1 MSKIVELY
9 QPHFKRGERNMEKIG
24 VILLGFLP
32 NPRFENRIRV
42 ERELFDLH
50 VLCWDRCKN
59 MMPQPRAEGYRLH
72 CIPISAE
79 NDPMKRL
86 LPYGRFCHAA
96 KRLLR
101 EIQPDM
107 IHVQGLDMLRI
118 ACQIKRES
126 QKPVAVI
133 YEVADLHRLL
143 VDRQRGL
150 RRFAQF
156 LLKKE
161 DIRCSA
167 QASLV
172 ILTSERYYDTYFNAF
187 TPKSKVLYLPN
198 IPDLSAFAA
207 YQKKDP
213 SRDFTVGFIGGVRYK
228 TQMRHLIEAARQCRM
243 RLLIAGFETEP
254 AEIEPLCKAY
264 DRGTWVG
271 RFDYAQDAA
280 ALYGKCDVMYAV
292 YDAGMANVRVAL
304 PNKLYEA
311 IYCEMPLI
319 VAKGTYL
326 QQVVESWGVGIA
338 VDHTNAGELAAVLSR
353 LRDDTALYAR
363 ICANCRQQKQLLHP
377 ERNAQALQHRLTE
390 LCSL

>member
-1 MSKIVELY
+1 MAKV
-9 QPHFKRGERNMEKIG
+9 G

-50 VLCWDRCKN
+50 VVCWDRCKN
-59 MMPQPRAEGYRLH
+59 MMLPPRADGCHLH
-72 CIPISAE
+72 CIQIPAE

-118 ACQIKRES
+118 ARQIKSES
-126 QKPVAVI
+126 KKPVAVL

-143 VDRQRGL
+143 VDRQRFL
-150 RRFAQF
+150 RRLAQSV
-156 LLKKE
+156 LKQA
-161 DIRCSA
+161 DIRYSG
-167 QASLV
+167 QADLV

-198 IPDLSAFAA
+198 ISNLSVFAV
-207 YQKKDP
+207 YRKKDP
-213 SRDFTVGFIGGVRYK
+213 AQDFTVGFIGGVRYK
-228 TQMRHLIEAARQCRM
+228 KQMRHLIEAARQCHM
-243 RLLIAGFETEP
+243 NLLIAGFETEP
-254 AEIEPLCKAY
+254 AEIEPLCQAY
-264 DRGTWVG
+264 DQGTWIG
-271 RFDYAQDAA
+271 RFDYAQEAA